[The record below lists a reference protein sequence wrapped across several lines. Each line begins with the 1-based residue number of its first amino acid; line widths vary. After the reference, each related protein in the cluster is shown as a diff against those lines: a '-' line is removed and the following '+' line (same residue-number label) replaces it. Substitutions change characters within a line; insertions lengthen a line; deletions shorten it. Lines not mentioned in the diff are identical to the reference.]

1 MIDRVR
7 LTATAKNQLTVL
19 KRRTGIQHYNSLC
32 RHALC
37 LSLKNESP
45 MPQEDYDFSNGLEI
59 DWQTLAGSAS
69 TTLTNLVL
77 IDLRANNYSDDL
89 SPKALAVMHIHRG
102 LSFLFSMKD
111 DEILN
116 LNRSNQNDSTS
127 VKLGK

>member
-7 LTATAKNQLTVL
+7 LTATAKNQLSVL

-77 IDLRANNYSDDL
+77 MDLHVNNYSNDV

-102 LSFLFSMKD
+102 LSYLLS
-111 DEILN
+111 
-116 LNRSNQNDSTS
+116 QNESYISDA
-127 VKLGK
+127 L